1 LSSASSDGEPV
12 TLGLVVTP
20 VLQEDAAR
28 RLARELGELLRDR
41 YPAVRWE
48 LPYVLERLVEPPARL
63 PDLVDALRARLLEEN
78 WDLAVCITELP
89 LRLGRRTLVTH
100 ASPSHGVAL
109 VSLPAVGAIKVA
121 GRLRDAAAV
130 AVGAVL
136 GEPPRQPEAHRRAA
150 AISRRLVELA
160 SDARDPADDAVS
172 FLARVISGNARLLMG
187 MIRANRPWRL
197 VARLSHAL
205 VGALAAATVALASS
219 DVWRIAAHLDALRLA
234 TMMVGVLVLAVAAP
248 IVVHGLWER
257 SRDRR
262 AREQVMLFN
271 VTTLVTLAIG
281 MVALYGVLFV
291 ASLAAAGVLIDAR
304 LLEQAVVARSSL
316 DEYLRL
322 AWLVSS
328 LATVGGVLGGALE
341 SDEAVRE
348 AAYAR

>member
-1 LSSASSDGEPV
+1 MSSVSSDGEPV

-20 VLQEDAAR
+20 MLGEAAAG

-63 PDLVDALRARLLEEN
+63 PDLVDALRGRLLQEN
-78 WDLAVCITELP
+78 WDLALHVTELP
-89 LRLGRRTLVTH
+89 VRLGRRTLVTH
-100 ASPSHGVAL
+100 ASSSHAVGL

-121 GRLRDAAAV
+121 GRLRDASV
-130 AVGAVL
+130 TAVGAIL
-136 GEPPRQPEAHRRAA
+136 GEPPVQQRDHRHTA

-160 SDARDPADDAVS
+160 ADARDPSDDTVS

-197 VARLSHAL
+197 VAGLSHAL
-205 VGALAAATVALASS
+205 VGALAAATLALASS
-219 DVWRIAAHLDALRLA
+219 DVWRIAAHLDAPRLIA
-234 TMMVGVLVLAVAAP
+234 LTLGVLSLAVAAP
-248 IVVHGLWER
+248 IVVHGLWEH
-257 SRDRR
+257 SPDRR

-281 MVALYGVLFV
+281 MVVLYGVLFM

-304 LLEQAVVARSSL
+304 LLEQAGVADSSL
-316 DEYLRL
+316 GEYLRL
-322 AWLVSS
+322 AWLVSL
-328 LATVGGVLGGALE
+328 LAMVGGLLGGALE

-348 AAYAR
+348 AAYAG

>member
-1 LSSASSDGEPV
+1 
-12 TLGLVVTP
+12 
-20 VLQEDAAR
+20 
-28 RLARELGELLRDR
+28 
-41 YPAVRWE
+41 
-48 LPYVLERLVEPPARL
+48 
-63 PDLVDALRARLLEEN
+63 
-78 WDLAVCITELP
+78 
-89 LRLGRRTLVTH
+89 
-100 ASPSHGVAL
+100 
-109 VSLPAVGAIKVA
+109 
-121 GRLRDAAAV
+121 
-130 AVGAVL
+130 
-136 GEPPRQPEAHRRAA
+136 
-150 AISRRLVELA
+150 
-160 SDARDPADDAVS
+160 
-172 FLARVISGNARLLMG
+172 VISGNARLLLG

-219 DVWRIAAHLDALRLA
+219 DVWRIAAHLDALRLTA
-234 TMMVGVLVLAVAAP
+234 MMVGVLSLAVVAP
-248 IVVHGLWER
+248 IAVHGLWER
-257 SRDRR
+257 NRDRR

-281 MVALYGVLFV
+281 MMALYGVLFV

-316 DEYLRL
+316 GEYLRL

>member
-1 LSSASSDGEPV
+1 M
-12 TLGLVVTP
+12 VTP
-20 VLQEDAAR
+20 MLQEDAAGG
-28 RLARELGELLRDR
+28 LASELGELLRDR

-48 LPYVLERLVEPPARL
+48 LPYVLERPVEPPARL
-63 PDLVDALRARLLEEN
+63 PDLVDALRTRLLGEN

-100 ASPSHGVAL
+100 ASPSHSVAL

-121 GRLRDAAAV
+121 GRLRDNAGA
-130 AVGAVL
+130 AVGAIL
-136 GEPPRQPEAHRRAA
+136 GEPQRRHEANRRGAA
-150 AISRRLVELA
+150 VSRRLVELA
-160 SDARDPADDAVS
+160 SDARDPADDTVS
-172 FLARVISGNARLLMG
+172 FLARVISGNARLLLG

-197 VARLSHAL
+197 VAGLSRAL
-205 VGALAAATVALASS
+205 VGALAAAAVALVSS
-219 DVWRIAAHLDALRLA
+219 DVWQIAAHLDAPRLA
-234 TMMVGVLVLAVAAP
+234 AMTLGVLSLAVAAP

-262 AREQVMLFN
+262 TREQVMLFN
-271 VTTLVTLAIG
+271 ITTLVTLAIG

-291 ASLAAAGVLIDAR
+291 ACLAAAGALIDPT
-304 LLEQAVVARSSL
+304 LLEQAVASHSSL
-316 DEYLRL
+316 DDYLRL